1 MLFYYNIITCFV
13 ETDERHRRIIL
24 GKGKIQIYY
33 GVGRGKT
40 HAALGNALRAAND
53 GKTVY
58 VIQFLKG
65 KLDYG
70 MDFYKRLEPEI
81 KFFCFEK
88 SADSYDELTEDEKK
102 EAIQSMKNGLNFSK
116 KVLSTGECNILIL
129 DEVLG
134 LVDTGVIL
142 ASDLE
147 QVIKNRPEDVDI
159 ILTGRVLDES
169 VRTYADEIYNI
180 IAEKTE

>member
-1 MLFYYNIITCFV
+1 M
-13 ETDERHRRIIL
+13 E
-24 GKGKIQIYY
+24 KGNIQIYY

-40 HAALGNALRAAND
+40 NAALGNALRAANE

-65 KLDYG
+65 KLNHS

-88 SADSYDELTEDEKK
+88 SADRYDELTEDEKK
-102 EAIQSMKNGLNFSK
+102 EAIQNMKNGISFAR
-116 KVLSTGECNILIL
+116 KVLTTGECNVLIL

-134 LVDTGVIL
+134 LVDNGVISAEEL
-142 ASDLE
+142 EAVAKSKSDE
-147 QVIKNRPEDVDI
+147 VEVIF
-159 ILTGRVLDES
+159 TGRVLEES
-169 VRTYADEIYNI
+169 VRPFADEIYNI
-180 IAEKTE
+180 IAEKSE

>member
-1 MLFYYNIITCFV
+1 MG
-13 ETDERHRRIIL
+13 R
-24 GKGKIQIYY
+24 GKIKIYY

-40 HAALGNALRAAND
+40 HAALGNALRAANE
-53 GKTVY
+53 GKSVY

-70 MDFYKRLEPEI
+70 MEFYQRLEPEI

-88 SADSYDELTEDEKK
+88 SADCYDELTEDEKK

-116 KVLSTGECNILIL
+116 KVLSTGECNVLIL

-134 LVDTGVIL
+134 LVDTGVISS
-142 ASDLE
+142 ADLE
-147 QVIKNRPEDVDI
+147 QVIKNRSDDIDI
-159 ILTGRVLDES
+159 IVTGRVLDES
-169 VRTYADEIYNI
+169 VRAYADEIYNI